1 MVGSFVESVVEDSS
15 MVLALVEIGQPSVH
29 NSGMGGEFAIRAEWK
44 LKDLYIQLHLPRGW
58 AADDVA

>member
-1 MVGSFVESVVEDSS
+1 